1 MYNCKVV
8 VHPRGKL
15 YLFSLE
21 EEPRA
26 NDHFVDKGTL
36 DLILFYHLHKGCLKC
51 IEGTYDTKQFELFPI
66 FRVKLLSSS
75 GGLFDA
81 WKSPIFHYFRYTPGR
96 AQWKISS
103 VQVKNGT

>member
-8 VHPRGKL
+8 VCPRGKL

-26 NDHFVDKGTL
+26 NDHFIDKGTL

-81 WKSPIFHYFRYTPGR
+81 
-96 AQWKISS
+96 
-103 VQVKNGT
+103 

>member
-8 VHPRGKL
+8 VCPRGKL
-15 YLFSLE
+15 YLFGLE

-51 IEGTYDTKQFELFPI
+51 IEGNYDTKQFELFPI
-66 FRVKLLSSS
+66 F
-75 GGLFDA
+75 
-81 WKSPIFHYFRYTPGR
+81 
-96 AQWKISS
+96 
-103 VQVKNGT
+103 